1 MKPETLIG
9 AVRRAA
15 PVIGRVT
22 GRSEGILPE
31 WIRDV
36 LPRDVTH
43 EGIVFEQHIREGR
56 FQRSLA
62 LVTALSSLVGG
73 LEVALEHYRGSY
85 SQQIM
90 YTPVLL
96 SAALTLA
103 GIWAALSRWAARVLL
118 PITSLLLLADGV
130 AGFYFHLRGIARK
143 PGGWTLPVMNVIMG
157 PPLFAPLLLA
167 LSGYLGIVASLLR
180 REDDPATTLIP
191 GLPRPARG
199 APGFLPRAI
208 SREGVVFEQHVR
220 EGRFQK
226 NVAVV
231 AGLAGLL
238 SGLEALYSH
247 YQNDFTYPLE
257 QWSPVV
263 LAPLMLASG
272 IGTVWS
278 RAVARTMLP
287 ATSGL
292 ALLDGTLGFY
302 YHVRGA
308 LRRPGGTKLP
318 LYNALY
324 GPPLFVPLLLAASG
338 AMGMLA
344 SLLRRGDR

>member
-1 MKPETLIG
+1 MSATARL
-9 AVRRAA
+9 AA
-15 PVIGRVT
+15 PVFDLVNR
-22 GRSEGILPE
+22 RSEPALPD

-36 LPRDVTH
+36 LPRNVTH
-43 EGIVFEQHIREGR
+43 EGIVLEQHIREGR

-85 SQQIM
+85 GQQIM

-96 SAALTLA
+96 SAALAVT
-103 GIWAALSRWAARVLL
+103 GVWAAMSRWAARILL
-118 PITSLLLLADGV
+118 PITSILLLVDGV
-130 AGFYFHLRGIARK
+130 AGFYFHLRGVARK
-143 PGGWTLPVMNVIMG
+143 PGGWRLPVMNVIMG

-180 REDDPATTLIP
+180 REDDPAHRLLP
-191 GLPRPARG
+191 GLPRPGRG
-199 APGFLPRAI
+199 PLGFLPRGI
-208 SREGVVFEQHVR
+208 SREGVVFEQHIR

-247 YQNDFTYPLE
+247 YKNNFTYPLE
-257 QWSPVV
+257 QWSPVI

-272 IGTVWS
+272 ISTVWS
-278 RAVARTMLP
+278 RRAARTMLP
-287 ATSGL
+287 VTSAL
-292 ALLDGTLGFY
+292 ALLDGGLGFY
-302 YHVRGA
+302 FHVRGA
-308 LRRPGGTKLP
+308 LRRPGGAKLP
-318 LYNALY
+318 FYNALY

-338 AMGMLA
+338 AMGILA